1 MTNEERQIQETLRK
15 VAGDVETPSF
25 QMPSKNDG
33 LQVRRRPFYR
43 SKRWASI
50 GIASAVV
57 LGLLGSMQVS
67 PTFAAYVKSI
77 FAQGVF
83 NDEGL
88 QQAARQGFSE
98 TSNLSVTDQGITLE
112 VKEIIADPAQVI
124 VALMI
129 KQSDGQ
135 QLGPEWKTASNSQF
149 NGVEL
154 LDAKGRVISD
164 KWGTA
169 FEENVGFI
177 RFILGEKEQEPL
189 PKTLSMHFDEIG
201 DIKGNW
207 KLQVP
212 ITMAKTTAAT
222 TVLPVNQTQVTKHG
236 LKMTLHQIVNTPTTT
251 RIELETQWTEA
262 SKKQLE
268 QEAKKLTGK
277 TTNPDYA
284 PFLPY
289 QQYMLGYYY
298 EGADGSKGKE
308 RRKERSHSIDRYGHF
323 RWIMDDDPLPKGKAK
338 TLVIN
343 SFHKAI
349 PYDMSVTFKPDE
361 LNKKPVIKQVGED
374 IFTVKG
380 IQLAKDKYSEKQQIE
395 MEVEVLSK
403 DISDIYLPWWVAQDG
418 QGTTYEARRSS
429 QSTGPVDQSG
439 RERVTYKFLLEDS
452 RNSEGYEIT
461 KLPEKITLRLDAV
474 QKKYPLEWR
483 IPVTHP

>member
-15 VAGDVETPSF
+15 VAGAVEIPSF
-25 QMPSKNDG
+25 QMPCQNNA

-43 SKRWASI
+43 NKKWASI
-50 GIASAVV
+50 GIVSAVV
-57 LGLLGSMQVS
+57 LGLLGSIQVS

-112 VKEIIADPAQVI
+112 VKEIIADPVQVM

-135 QLGPEWKTASNSQF
+135 QLDPEWKTASNSQF
-149 NGVEL
+149 NAVEL
-154 LDAKGRVISD
+154 LDAKGNVMSD
-164 KWGTA
+164 EWGTA
-169 FEENVGFI
+169 FEDNVGFV
-177 RFILGEKEQEPL
+177 RFILGKKGQEPL
-189 PKTLSMHFDEIG
+189 PKTLSIHFDEIG
-201 DIKGNW
+201 DRKGNW

-236 LKMTLHQIVNTPTTT
+236 LKMTLHQIVNTPTAT

-262 SKKQLE
+262 AKKQLE

-289 QQYMLGYYY
+289 QQYRLGYYY

-308 RRKERSHSIDRYGHF
+308 RIIYNSYSIDRYGHF
-323 RWIMDDDPLPKGKAK
+323 RWINDDDPLQKGKAA

-343 SFHKAI
+343 SLHKAI
-349 PYDMSVTFKPDE
+349 PYDMSVTFHPDE

-374 IFTVKG
+374 IFTLKS
-380 IQLAKDKYSEKQQIE
+380 IKLAKDDDSEKQQME
-395 MEVEVLSK
+395 MEIEVQSK
-403 DISDIYLPWWVAQDG
+403 DITRIYLPWWVLQDE
-418 QGTTYEARRSS
+418 QGTTYRAKMGH
-429 QSTGPVDQSG
+429 QSKGPVDQSG
-439 RERVTYKFLLEDS
+439 RERATYKIRLEDS
-452 RNSEGYEIT
+452 RHWEGGEIT
-461 KLPEKITLRLDAV
+461 KLPERLTLRLDAV

-483 IPVTHP
+483 IPVTNQ

>member
-1 MTNEERQIQETLRK
+1 MTNEERQIQETLRN
-15 VAGDVETPSF
+15 VAGAVEIPSF

-50 GIASAVV
+50 GIASAVL

-77 FAQGVF
+77 FAQDGF
-83 NDEGL
+83 DEGV

-112 VKEIIADPAQVI
+112 VKEIIADPVQVM

-129 KQSDGQ
+129 KQSDGKP
-135 QLGPEWKTASNSQF
+135 LLPTYLSATNAESNA
-149 NGVEL
+149 VEL
-154 LDAKGRVISD
+154 LDAKGEVMTD
-164 KWGTA
+164 KWGTT
-169 FEENVGFI
+169 FEENVGFV

-189 PKTLSMHFDEIG
+189 PKMLSIHFDEIG
-201 DIKGNW
+201 DRKGNW

-236 LKMTLHQIVNTPTTT
+236 LKMTLHQIVNTPTAT
-251 RIELETQWTEA
+251 RIELETQWTEVA
-262 SKKQLE
+262 KKQLE

-289 QQYMLGYYY
+289 QQYRLGYYY

-308 RRKERSHSIDRYGHF
+308 RIIYNSYSMDRYGHF
-323 RWIMDDDPLPKGKAK
+323 RWINDDDPLPKGKAA

-343 SFHKAI
+343 SLHKAI
-349 PYDMSVTFKPDE
+349 PYDMSVTFHPDE
-361 LNKKPVIKQVGED
+361 LNKKPVIQQVGED
-374 IFTVKG
+374 IFTLKS
-380 IQLAKDKYSEKQQIE
+380 IKLAKDDDSGKQQME
-395 MEVEVLSK
+395 MEIEVQSK
-403 DISDIYLPWWVAQDG
+403 DITRIYLPWWVLQDG
-418 QGTTYEARRSS
+418 QGTTYRAKMGH
-429 QSTGPVDQSG
+429 QSKGPVDQSG
-439 RERVTYKFLLEDS
+439 RERATYKIRLEDS
-452 RNSEGYEIT
+452 RDWEGGEIT
-461 KLPEKITLRLDAV
+461 KLPEKLTLRLDAV

-483 IPVTHP
+483 IPVTNQ

>member
-15 VAGDVETPSF
+15 VAEAVEIPSF

-57 LGLLGSMQVS
+57 VALLTSIQVS

-77 FAQGVF
+77 FAQDGF
-83 NDEGL
+83 DEGV

-112 VKEIIADPAQVI
+112 VKEIIADPAQVK

-129 KQSDGQ
+129 KQSDGKPS
-135 QLGPEWKTASNSQF
+135 LPTYPSATNAESNA
-149 NGVEL
+149 VEL
-154 LDAKGRVISD
+154 LDAKGEVMTD
-164 KWGTA
+164 KWGTT
-169 FEENVGFI
+169 FEENVGFV

-189 PKTLSMHFDEIG
+189 PKTLSIHFDEIG
-201 DIKGNW
+201 DRKGNW

-222 TVLPVNQTQVTKHG
+222 TVLPVNQTRVTRHG
-236 LKMTLHQIVNTPTTT
+236 LKMTLHQIINTPTTT

-262 SKKQLE
+262 AKKQLE
-268 QEAKKLTGK
+268 QEAIKLTGK

-289 QQYMLGYYY
+289 QQYRLGYYY
-298 EGADGSKGKE
+298 EEADGSKGKE
-308 RRKERSHSIDRYGHF
+308 RIINNSYSIDRYGHF
-323 RWIMDDDPLPKGKAK
+323 RWIMDDDPLPKGKAA

-349 PYDMSVTFKPDE
+349 PYDMSVTFRPDE

-380 IQLAKDKYSEKQQIE
+380 IKLEKDRASEKQQMV

-403 DISDIYLPWWVAQDG
+403 DISDIYLSWWVLQDG
-418 QGTTYEARRSS
+418 QGTTYQANMGH
-429 QSTGPVDQSG
+429 QSGGPVDPSG
-439 RERVTYKFLLEDS
+439 RERATYKIRLEDS
-452 RNSEGYEIT
+452 SHWEGGEIT
-461 KLPEKITLRLDAV
+461 KLPEKLTLRLDAV

-483 IPVTHP
+483 IPVTNP

>member
-1 MTNEERQIQETLRK
+1 MTNEERQIQETLMK
-15 VAGDVETPSF
+15 VAGAVETPSF
-25 QMPSKNDG
+25 QMPGKNHVV
-33 LQVRRRPFYR
+33 QVRGRSVFR
-43 SKRWASI
+43 SKKWASI

-57 LGLLGSMQVS
+57 LGLLGTMQVS

-77 FAQGVF
+77 FAQDGF
-83 NDEGL
+83 DEGV

-129 KQSDGQ
+129 KQSDDQ
-135 QLGPEWKTASNSQF
+135 PLLPTYPSATNAESNA
-149 NGVEL
+149 VEL
-154 LDAKGRVISD
+154 LDAKGEVMTD
-164 KWGTA
+164 KWGTT
-169 FEENVGFI
+169 FEENMGIV
-177 RFILGEKEQEPL
+177 RFILGKKEQEPL
-189 PKTLSMHFDEIG
+189 PKTLSIHFDEIG
-201 DIKGNW
+201 DRKGNW

-212 ITMAKTTAAT
+212 VTMAKATAAT

-236 LKMTLHQIVNTPTTT
+236 LKMTLHQIVNTPTAT

-262 SKKQLE
+262 AKKQLE
-268 QEAKKLTGK
+268 QEAKQLTGK

-289 QQYMLGYYY
+289 QQYRLGYYY

-308 RRKERSHSIDRYGHF
+308 RIIYNSYSIDRYGHF
-323 RWIMDDDPLPKGKAK
+323 RWINDDDPLPKGKAK

-349 PYDMSVTFKPDE
+349 PYDMSVTFKPEE

-374 IFTVKG
+374 IFTLKS
-380 IQLAKDKYSEKQQIE
+380 IKLAKDDDSGKQQME
-395 MEVEVLSK
+395 MEIDVLSK
-403 DISDIYLPWWVAQDG
+403 DITRIYLPWWVLQDG
-418 QGTTYEARRSS
+418 QGTTYRAKMGH
-429 QSTGPVDQSG
+429 QSKGPVDQSG
-439 RERVTYKFLLEDS
+439 RERATYKIRLEDS
-452 RNSEGYEIT
+452 GHWEGGEIT
-461 KLPEKITLRLDAV
+461 KLPEKLTLRLDAV

-483 IPVTHP
+483 IPVTNQ

>member
-15 VAGDVETPSF
+15 VAGAVEIPSF
-25 QMPSKNDG
+25 QMPSKNDA
-33 LQVRRRPFYR
+33 LQVRRRSFYR

-57 LGLLGSMQVS
+57 LGLLGTMQVS

-77 FAQGVF
+77 FTQDGF
-83 NDEGL
+83 DEGL

-112 VKEIIADPAQVI
+112 VKEIIADPAQVV

-129 KQSDGQ
+129 KQSDGK
-135 QLGPEWKTASNSQF
+135 QLLPTYPTATNTESNA
-149 NGVEL
+149 VKL
-154 LDAKGRVISD
+154 LDSKGEVISD
-164 KWGTA
+164 DWGIT
-169 FEENVGFI
+169 FEENGGFI
-177 RFILGEKEQEPL
+177 RFILGQKGQEPL

-212 ITMAKTTAAT
+212 VTMAKTTAAT

-236 LKMTLHQIVNTPTTT
+236 LKMTLHQIVNTPTAT

-262 SKKQLE
+262 AKKQLE

-289 QQYMLGYYY
+289 QQYRLGYYY

-308 RRKERSHSIDRYGHF
+308 RIISNSYSIDRFGHF
-323 RWIMDDDPLPKGKAK
+323 RWINDDDPLQKGKAA

-343 SFHKAI
+343 SLHKAI
-349 PYDMSVTFKPDE
+349 PYDMSITFHPDE

-374 IFTVKG
+374 IFTLKS
-380 IQLAKDKYSEKQQIE
+380 IKLAKDDDSEKQQME
-395 MEVEVLSK
+395 MEIDVLSK
-403 DISDIYLPWWVAQDG
+403 DITRIYLPWWVLQDG
-418 QGTTYEARRSS
+418 QGTTYRAKMGH
-429 QSTGPVDQSG
+429 QSKGPVDQSG
-439 RERVTYKFLLEDS
+439 RERATYKIRLEDS
-452 RNSEGYEIT
+452 SHWEGGEIT
-461 KLPEKITLRLDAV
+461 KLPEKLTLRLDAV

-483 IPVTHP
+483 IPVTNQ

>member
-15 VAGDVETPSF
+15 VAGAVEIPSF

-57 LGLLGSMQVS
+57 VALLTSIQVS

-77 FAQGVF
+77 FAQDGF
-83 NDEGL
+83 DEGV

-112 VKEIIADPAQVI
+112 VKEIIADPAQVK

-129 KQSDGQ
+129 KQSDGKRS
-135 QLGPEWKTASNSQF
+135 LPTYPSATNAESNA
-149 NGVEL
+149 VEL
-154 LDAKGRVISD
+154 LDAKGEVMTD
-164 KWGTA
+164 KWGTT
-169 FEENVGFI
+169 FEENVGFV

-189 PKTLSMHFDEIG
+189 PKTLSIHFDEIG
-201 DIKGNW
+201 DRKGNW

-236 LKMTLHQIVNTPTTT
+236 LKMTLHQIINTPTTT

-262 SKKQLE
+262 AKKQLE

-289 QQYMLGYYY
+289 QQYRLGYYY

-308 RRKERSHSIDRYGHF
+308 RTIYNSYSIDRYGHF
-323 RWIMDDDPLPKGKAK
+323 RWNMDDDPLPKGKAK

-349 PYDMSVTFKPDE
+349 PYDMSVTFRPDE

-374 IFTVKG
+374 IFTLKS
-380 IQLAKDKYSEKQQIE
+380 IKLAKDDDSEKQQME
-395 MEVEVLSK
+395 MEVEILSK
-403 DISDIYLPWWVAQDG
+403 DISDIYLPWWVLQDG
-418 QGTTYEARRSS
+418 QGTTYRANMGH
-429 QSTGPVDQSG
+429 QSGGPVDQSG
-439 RERVTYKFLLEDS
+439 RERETYKIRLEDS
-452 RNSEGYEIT
+452 SHWEGGEIT
-461 KLPEKITLRLDAV
+461 KLPEKLTLRLDAV

-483 IPVTHP
+483 IPVTNQ

>member
-15 VAGDVETPSF
+15 VAGAVEIPSF
-25 QMPSKNDG
+25 QMPGKNDG
-33 LQVRRRPFYR
+33 LQVRRRSVFR
-43 SKRWASI
+43 SKKWTSI

-57 LGLLGSMQVS
+57 LGLLGTMQVS
-67 PTFAAYVKSI
+67 PSFAAYVKSI
-77 FAQGVF
+77 FAQDGF
-83 NDEGL
+83 EEGL

-112 VKEIIADPAQVI
+112 VKEIIADPAQVM

-129 KQSDGQ
+129 KQSDDK
-135 QLGPEWKTASNSQF
+135 QLLPTYPTATNAESNA
-149 NGVEL
+149 VEL
-154 LDAKGRVISD
+154 LDAKGAVISD
-164 KWGTA
+164 EWGTT
-169 FEENVGFI
+169 FKDNVGFI
-177 RFILGEKEQEPL
+177 RFILGKKGQEPL
-189 PKTLSMHFDEIG
+189 PKTLSMHFDKIG
-201 DIKGNW
+201 DRKGNW

-212 ITMAKTTAAT
+212 VTMAKTTAAT

-262 SKKQLE
+262 AKKQLE
-268 QEAKKLTGK
+268 EEAKKLTGK
-277 TTNPDYA
+277 TTDPDYA

-289 QQYMLGYYY
+289 QQYKLGYYY
-298 EGADGSKGKE
+298 EGADGSKGE
-308 RRKERSHSIDRYGHF
+308 EWLIERSHAIDRYGHF

-349 PYDMSVTFKPDE
+349 PYDMSVTFRTDE
-361 LNKKPVIKQVGED
+361 LKKKPVIKQVGED

-380 IQLAKDKYSEKQQIE
+380 IKLAKDEFSEKQQIE

-418 QGTTYEARRSS
+418 QGTTYRARRST

-439 RERVTYKFLLEDS
+439 RERVTYKFWIVDSKSWKED
-452 RNSEGYEIT
+452 EID
-461 KLPEKITLRLDAV
+461 KLPEKLTLRLDAV

-483 IPVTHP
+483 IPVTNQ

>member
-15 VAGDVETPSF
+15 VAGAVEIPSF
-25 QMPSKNDG
+25 QMPCQNNA

-43 SKRWASI
+43 SKKWTSI

-57 LGLLGSMQVS
+57 LGLLGTMQVS

-77 FAQGVF
+77 FAQDGF
-83 NDEGL
+83 DEGV

-112 VKEIIADPAQVI
+112 VKEIIADSAQVM

-129 KQSDGQ
+129 KQSDGK
-135 QLGPEWKTASNSQF
+135 QLLPTYPTATNAESNA
-149 NGVEL
+149 VEL
-154 LDAKGRVISD
+154 LDAKGAVISD
-164 KWGTA
+164 KWGTT
-169 FEENVGFI
+169 FEDNAGFI
-177 RFILGEKEQEPL
+177 RFLLGKKGQEPL
-189 PKTLSMHFDEIG
+189 PKTLSIHFDEIG
-201 DIKGNW
+201 DRKGNW

-212 ITMAKTTAAT
+212 ITMAKATAAT

-262 SKKQLE
+262 AKKQLE

-277 TTNPDYA
+277 TTDPDYA

-298 EGADGSKGKE
+298 EEADGSKGKE

-349 PYDMSVTFKPDE
+349 PYDMSVTFHPDE

-380 IQLAKDKYSEKQQIE
+380 IKLEKDEFSEKQQMV

-403 DISDIYLPWWVAQDG
+403 DISDIYLPWWIAQDG
-418 QGTTYEARRSS
+418 QGTTYRARRST
-429 QSTGPVDQSG
+429 QSTGPADQSG
-439 RERVTYKFLLEDS
+439 RERVTYKFWIVDSKSWKED
-452 RNSEGYEIT
+452 EID
-461 KLPEKITLRLDAV
+461 KLPEKLTLRLDAV

-483 IPVTHP
+483 IPVIHP

>member
-15 VAGDVETPSF
+15 VAGAVETPDF
-25 QMPSKNDG
+25 QMPGKNHIV
-33 LQVRRRPFYR
+33 QVRRRSVFR
-43 SKRWASI
+43 SKKWTSI

-57 LGLLGSMQVS
+57 LGLLGTMQVS

-98 TSNLSVTDQGITLE
+98 TSNVSVTDQGITLE
-112 VKEIIADPAQVI
+112 VKEIIADPVQVI

-129 KQSDGQ
+129 KQSDGK
-135 QLGPEWKTASNSQF
+135 QLGPEWKTASNSQS
-149 NGVEL
+149 NAVEL
-154 LDAKGRVISD
+154 LDAKGAVISD
-164 KWGTA
+164 DGGTS
-169 FEENVGFI
+169 FEDNVGFI
-177 RFILGEKEQEPL
+177 RFILGKKGQEPL
-189 PKTLSMHFDEIG
+189 PKTLSIHFDKIG
-201 DIKGNW
+201 DRKGNW

-212 ITMAKTTAAT
+212 VTMAKTTAAT

-262 SKKQLE
+262 AKKQLE

-277 TTNPDYA
+277 TTDPDYA

-289 QQYMLGYYY
+289 QQYKLGYYY

-308 RRKERSHSIDRYGHF
+308 WLIERSHAIDRYGHF
-323 RWIMDDDPLPKGKAK
+323 RWIMDDDPLPKGKAA

-349 PYDMSVTFKPDE
+349 PYDMSVTFRPDE

-380 IQLAKDKYSEKQQIE
+380 IKLAKDEFSEKQQIE

-403 DISDIYLPWWVAQDG
+403 DISEIYLPWWVAQDG
-418 QGTTYEARRSS
+418 QGTTYRARRST
-429 QSTGPVDQSG
+429 QSTGPADQSG
-439 RERVTYKFLLEDS
+439 RERVTYKFLIVDSKSWEED
-452 RNSEGYEIT
+452 EID
-461 KLPEKITLRLDAV
+461 KLPEKLTLRLDAV
-474 QKKYPLEWR
+474 QKKYPFEWR